1 MTDCTLCDRPTPDP
15 PITDGDGG
23 AYCCRGCLSVARALD
38 DVATTEDDLGERRG
52 TDEVSVPDDAETA
65 YLAVDGM
72 HCGTCE
78 AFVESRAVEQSG
90 VHDAAASYATD
101 TMRLVYDPEET
112 RPDELAAAV
121 SGYGYTARDREVEAE
136 SEVDESAW
144 ALALG
149 GFFGMMV
156 MGWYALFLYPTY
168 FGYDAPFVDL
178 QSLVGLYLFGN
189 VWLMTS
195 IVLFYTGWP
204 ILRGAYVSLR
214 AGHPN
219 MDLLVALAATAAYS
233 YSTVAMLLG
242 RTHLYF
248 DVTVAIV
255 LVVSLGNYYEG
266 RVKDRAVGLLS
277 ELTESRVTEARRL
290 TADGTETVPVED
302 LSAGDRLLVKAGE
315 RVPTDGEVVEGS
327 AAVDESLLSG
337 EPMPV
342 DKRVGD
348 AVIGGSVV
356 TDAPLTVEVAADAE
370 STLDRIV
377 ELLWSIQSARPGMQR
392 LADRLATV
400 FVPTVIALGVL
411 AAAAVL
417 LTGGS
422 GVSALLIGLTV
433 LIVSCPCALGLA
445 TPLAVAAGVRE
456 AADAGIV
463 VVSEA
468 VFEAVPEV
476 DVVVFD
482 KTGTLTTGEMRV
494 ADVVGD
500 DPGALRRRA
509 AAVESRA
516 NHPVATAITDTV
528 DNPPDATDF
537 ERHATGVSADVDG
550 DRVTVGRADCLRSA
564 GLAVPDELDRQA
576 TEAAEAGQ
584 RPVFVGW
591 AERAQGLLL
600 LGERE
605 RPEAAAVVADL
616 SADHEVVVLTG
627 DEGGAVERIEDRID
641 ADEVFAGVPPEAK
654 AETVERLR
662 GRGTVA
668 MVGDGSNDG
677 PALAAADLGIALGS
691 GTDLAADA
699 ADAVLLDDD
708 LRNVTALFEIANGT
722 HGRIRQNLGW
732 AFLYNAV
739 AIPIAVAGLLN
750 PLFAAVAMTASSL
763 LVVTNSSRSLR
774 S

>member
-23 AYCCRGCLSVARALD
+23 EYCCRGCLSVARALD
-38 DVATTEDDLGERRG
+38 DVETSEDDLDERRD
-52 TDEVSVPDDAETA
+52 TDDIEVPEDAETG

-78 AFVESRAVEQSG
+78 AFLESRAVEQSG

-101 TMRLVYDPEET
+101 TMRVVYDPDET
-112 RPDELAAAV
+112 RADDLADTV
-121 SGYGYTARDREVEAE
+121 SGYGYTARSRGIE
-136 SEVDESAW
+136 SESEADESAW

-156 MGWYALFLYPTY
+156 MGWYAIFLYPTY
-168 FGYDAPFVDL
+168 FGYDVPFIDL
-178 QSLVGLYLFGN
+178 NSLVGLYLFGN
-189 VWLMTS
+189 VWLLTS

-204 ILRGAYVSLR
+204 TLRGAYVSIR

-219 MDLLVALAATAAYS
+219 MDLLVALAATAAYG

-290 TADGTETVPVED
+290 TADGTETVPVEQ

-315 RVPTDGEVVEGS
+315 RLPTDGEVVEGS

-342 DKRVGD
+342 EKVPGEE
-348 AVIGGSVV
+348 VIGGSVV
-356 TDAPLTVEVAADAE
+356 TDSPLTVEVAADAE

-377 ELLWSIQSARPGMQR
+377 ELLWSIQSTRPGMQR

-400 FVPTVIALGVL
+400 FVPTVIALGLV
-411 AAAAVL
+411 AAAWVL

-422 GVSALLIGLTV
+422 AVSALLIGLTV

-445 TPLAVAAGVRE
+445 TPLAVAAGIRE

-476 DVVVFD
+476 DVMVFD

-494 ADVVGD
+494 AEVVGD
-500 DPGALRRRA
+500 DPDVIRDRA

-516 NHPVATAITDTV
+516 NHPVATAITESADA
-528 DNPPDATDF
+528 PPEATHF
-537 ERHATGVSADVDG
+537 ERHSTGVSAVVDG
-550 DRVTVGRADCLRSA
+550 DRVTVGRADLLRDE
-564 GLAVPDELDRQA
+564 GLSIPNSLAQRAEG
-576 TEAAEAGQ
+576 AAAAGQ
-584 RPVFVGW
+584 RSVFVGW
-591 AERAQGLLL
+591 DGQARGLLL

-605 RPEAAAVVADL
+605 RPEAAEVVADL

-627 DEGGAVERIEDRID
+627 DESGAVERIEDRID

-654 AETVERLR
+654 AETVDRLR
-662 GRGTVA
+662 SRGTVA

-677 PALAAADLGIALGS
+677 PPLAAADLGVALGS

-708 LRNVTALFEIANGT
+708 LRNVATLFDIANGT

-732 AFLYNAV
+732 AFLYNGV

-763 LVVTNSSRSLR
+763 LVVVNSARSLR